1 MNGSNVDTE
10 HRTLTADGCFAQCED
25 LEDVEAVNFPWPDP
39 AKYIDPELCKQ
50 LVDEAPDDKVVMG
63 MLWACHF
70 QDTCAAFGMQTCLMN
85 IPYSFPRD
93 PRRQVAS
100 WEISFINSTSA

>member
-39 AKYIDPELCKQ
+39 ELYIDPEECRR

-63 MLWACHF
+63 MLWYA
-70 QDTCAAFGMQTCLMN
+70 TSR
-85 IPYSFPRD
+85 IPVLHSECRH
-93 PRRQVAS
+93 AL
-100 WEISFINSTSA
+100 